1 MVLVRFGTSV
11 AKGFQGS
18 TGPGASSFGGSFD
31 AQRQAV
37 VAGNAGRWPRELASN
52 LTVEK
57 GLGVVWNAH
66 ASTKDKKLFGNS
78 TGKAVK
84 KKAMRY
90 RALGYVLRKAG
101 MV

>member
-37 VAGNAGRWPRELASN
+37 VAGNAGRWPRELGRWPRELASN

-84 KKAMRY
+84 KRP
-90 RALGYVLRKAG
+90 
-101 MV
+101 